1 MSWQRLITLIRRE
14 ARATLRDPFTV
25 IMLIGVP
32 LVALLVFGFTL
43 STDVHDLALGVLDES
58 QTAASRRVLADV
70 RAQGDFRV
78 RRFADR
84 DSIDSAL
91 VGGRISAAVIISS
104 SFDRALHQST
114 PAAAAAQV
122 QVLYDGAETIVAA
135 NAEASLRG
143 LIGASI
149 AALSGADHGRGAA
162 ADGAARASGVEVVPR
177 VLFNPTLDGVPYMV
191 AGTFGFVLT
200 FLTTLITA
208 VSIVNER
215 LQGTFEQLQVTPAT
229 ALEIFLGKVLPLGGV
244 FALDVVLMVLAAG
257 VLMQVWPHG
266 SVLFFVAVS
275 SFYVLTSLALGLIIS
290 ATSAT
295 AAEAVQKTV
304 LTSIPL
310 VQLSGFAFP
319 IRNMP
324 MLVQWLAEL
333 FPATHYIRV
342 SRAIYLRGA
351 GPIDLLP
358 ELALLLLF
366 GAILLGFA
374 LRSIEARA

>member
-1 MSWQRLITLIRRE
+1 MSWRRLITLMQRE
-14 ARATLRDPFTV
+14 ARATLRDPFTITV
-25 IMLIGVP
+25 LIAVPLGAMLI
-32 LVALLVFGFTL
+32 FGFTL
-43 STDVHDLALGVLDES
+43 STDVHDLGLGVLDES
-58 QTAASRRVLADV
+58 QTAASRRLVADIES
-70 RAQGDFRV
+70 QGDFRV
-78 RRFADR
+78 RRLPSRAA
-84 DSIDSAL
+84 IEHGL
-91 VGGRISAAVIISS
+91 VGGEVSAAMIIPPT
-104 SFDRALHQST
+104 FDRALREST
-114 PAAAAAQV
+114 PGAAAAQV
-122 QVLYDGAETIVAA
+122 QLLYDGAETIVAG
-135 NAEASLRG
+135 NAEGSLRG
-143 LIGASI
+143 LIQSSV
-149 AALSGADHGRGAA
+149 AALRVEAAGGRSPS
-162 ADGAARASGVEVVPR
+162 RGVEVVPR

-229 ALEIFLGKVLPLGGV
+229 SLEILLGKILPLGGV
-244 FALDVVLMVLAAG
+244 FAIDVVLMVVSAG
-257 VLMQVWPHG
+257 LLMQVWPHG
-266 SVLFFVAVS
+266 SAVFFIVVS
-275 SFYVLTSLALGLIIS
+275 SFYVLTSLALGLILS

-324 MLVQWLAEL
+324 MPVQWLAEV

-351 GPIDLLP
+351 GPLDLLP
-358 ELALLLLF
+358 ELAMLLLF
-366 GAILLGFA
+366 GALLVGIA

>member
-25 IMLIGVP
+25 TILIAVP
-32 LVALLVFGFTL
+32 LVALLLFGYTL
-43 STDVHDLALGVLDES
+43 STDVHALTLGVLDES
-58 QTAASRRVLADV
+58 QTTVSRRLLADV
-70 RAQGDFRV
+70 EAQGDFHLRPY
-78 RRFADR
+78 RSRA
-84 DSIDSAL
+84 SIDKAL
-91 VGGRISAAVIISS
+91 TGGAISAAIIIPP
-104 SFDRALHQST
+104 SFDRALREQT
-114 PAAAAAQV
+114 PGAAAAQL
-122 QVLYDGAETIVAA
+122 QLLYDGAETIVAA
-135 NAEASLRG
+135 NAEGALRG
-143 LIGASI
+143 QIGSSI
-149 AALSGADHGRGAA
+149 AALYAEGGGLPAEGRGAP
-162 ADGAARASGVEVVPR
+162 ARGIEVVAR

-229 ALEIFLGKVLPLGGV
+229 SLEIFLGKMIPLGGV
-244 FALDVVLMVLAAG
+244 FAVDVVLMVLAAG
-257 VLMQVWPHG
+257 LLMNVWPHG
-266 SVLFFVAVS
+266 SIVFFIGVS
-275 SFYVLTSLALGLIIS
+275 SFFVLTSLALGLVIS
-290 ATSAT
+290 ATSST

-304 LTSIPL
+304 LSSIPL

-324 MLVQWLAEL
+324 TAVQWLAEV

-342 SRAIYLRGA
+342 SRAIYLRGE
-351 GPIDLLP
+351 GPVELLP
-358 ELALLLLF
+358 ELALLVLF
-366 GAILLGFA
+366 GAILMAIA